1 MATQTDKPRPIRAL
15 DLAASGDLGTQ
26 TPVRRKFDQWMKKV
40 NAAKTELT
48 DWDAAQTAFSESF
61 VALIEPLRREAIQAR
76 LRFARQ
82 LDEVIAKG
90 WARTSEQDLC
100 EELLLG
106 LVSDISSAPQLDD
119 AQRAELG
126 DMYQRHRDMTLEQAR
141 QEELAELKRMTEE
154 TIGVELGAEPIADE
168 QELMRRMLEGMTD
181 QYEHEFAQARA
192 REAARAA
199 RRAARPKSAAQL
211 RREAA
216 EQGAT
221 DSLRDIYRRL
231 ASALHPDRATDEAD
245 RQRRHDLMVRVNQA
259 HRLGDLPALLM
270 LQLEF
275 EQIDPA
281 HLAQASEER
290 VQHYIVVLQQQHR
303 DLGAQLNERRMR
315 FGNTFG
321 VEMSSRAK
329 AVHLGQVLQEMARQL
344 RAEVAMIET
353 DLAQIMDK
361 RGARRWIKARAADRA
376 VDEDLSLVLQRLG
389 AMR

>member
-181 QYEHEFAQARA
+181 RYEHEFAQAQA

-329 AVHLGQVLQEMARQL
+329 ALHLGQVLQEMARQL
-344 RAEVAMIET
+344 RAEVAMIEA

-361 RGARRWIKARAADRA
+361 RGAHRWIKARAADRA

>member
-181 QYEHEFAQARA
+181 RYEHEFAQAQA
-192 REAARAA
+192 REAARAT

-211 RREAA
+211 RREAP

-329 AVHLGQVLQEMARQL
+329 ALHLGQVLQEMARQL
-344 RAEVAMIET
+344 RAEVAMIEA

-361 RGARRWIKARAADRA
+361 RGAHRWIKARAADRA

>member
-181 QYEHEFAQARA
+181 RYEHEFAQARA

-329 AVHLGQVLQEMARQL
+329 ALHLGQVLQEMARQL
-344 RAEVAMIET
+344 RAEVAMIEA

-361 RGARRWIKARAADRA
+361 RGAHRWIKARAADRA

>member
-181 QYEHEFAQARA
+181 RYEHEFAQAQA

-259 HRLGDLPALLM
+259 HGLGDLPALLM

-329 AVHLGQVLQEMARQL
+329 ALHLGQVLQEMARQL
-344 RAEVAMIET
+344 RAEVAMIEA

-361 RGARRWIKARAADRA
+361 RGAHRWIKARAADRA

>member
-1 MATQTDKPRPIRAL
+1 MATQADKTRPIRAL

-61 VALIEPLRREAIQAR
+61 IAQIEPLRREAILAR

-82 LDEVIAKG
+82 LDQVIAKG
-90 WARTSEQDLC
+90 WARTSEQGLC
-100 EELLLG
+100 QDLLLG

-126 DMYQRHRDMTLEQAR
+126 DIYQRHSDMTLEQAR

-245 RQRRHDLMVRVNQA
+245 RQRRHDLMARVNQA
-259 HRLGDLPALLM
+259 HGLGDLPALLM

-361 RGARRWIKARAADRA
+361 RGARRWIKAQAEDRA
-376 VDEDLSLVLQRLG
+376 MDEDLSLVLQRLG